1 MSSSDNDQA
10 WPLNTDC
17 TPTKLEVHIKLNIKY
32 FNELLGK
39 DLDNQKP
46 ILTEEDK
53 EKIKEAYEKSH
64 HIREYEINLFW
75 SRLNYFWAI
84 TAVLFT
90 GWGVILNSIIT
101 PEKDHVVSEWQYAT
115 LFSISIFGIALT
127 MLSGQITLAG
137 KHWQQVWEYHLTN
150 LEPFQSGNLYSM
162 KFKNNDKTPPSIT
175 SVVNIFHYFL
185 AAIWFI
191 SSILSAIIPFRSYSN
206 SFVIIE
212 IIVIVIVYCLCWW
225 IVKAASTPSRNNLKL
240 I

>member
-10 WPLNTDC
+10 RPLNTDC
-17 TPTKLEVHIKLNIKY
+17 TPTELECHIKLNIKY
-32 FNELLGK
+32 FNKLLGK
-39 DLDNQKP
+39 ILDYHNP

-53 EKIKEAYEKSH
+53 GKIKEAYEKSH

-84 TAVLFT
+84 TAVLLT

-101 PEKDHVVSEWQYAT
+101 PEKDHVASEWQYAT
-115 LFSISIFGIALT
+115 LFLISIFGIALA
-127 MLSGQITLAG
+127 MISSQITMAG
-137 KHWQQVWEYHLTN
+137 KHWQQVWEHHLIN

-175 SVVNIFHYFL
+175 RAVNIFHYFL
-185 AAIWFI
+185 VLIWAASSI
-191 SSILSAIIPFRSYSN
+191 SSAVIPFRSYSK

-212 IIVIVIVYCLCWW
+212 IIVMVIIFCLCWW
-225 IVKAASTPSRNNLKL
+225 IIKATSSPSSNNMKL
-240 I
+240 M